1 MFDLLV
7 IAAVEAIVV
16 VGNAGLLAYNPKDL
30 PQSLACK
37 RSLQASIVGELED
50 WNCAVELELRLV
62 CGLIAD
68 GNVKV
73 AALSKPESATEAAPL
88 EAVEVSQTPLE
99 RFEEYLLSRGLRKT
113 EQRRYLVEQV
123 FSRHAHFDAD
133 QLIDQLP
140 SKGQANYVSRPTVYR
155 TLKEFVDAGLLRRF
169 ELNGRSVYE
178 HDYGY
183 PEHDHFYCVKCN
195 ELTEF
200 QSDEIVQLREAI
212 AREHRFRVR
221 SHRLIIQGV
230 CHNCSSR
237 RNSRRIQDR
246 V

>member
-1 MFDLLV
+1 MS
-7 IAAVEAIVV
+7 ARTES
-16 VGNAGLLAYNPKDL
+16 N
-30 PQSLACK
+30 
-37 RSLQASIVGELED
+37 
-50 WNCAVELELRLV
+50 
-62 CGLIAD
+62 
-68 GNVKV
+68 
-73 AALSKPESATEAAPL
+73 PESNFSTAL
-88 EAVEVSQTPLE
+88 EAVPVSQTPVE

-113 EQRRYLVEQV
+113 EQRRFLVEQV
-123 FSRHAHFDAD
+123 FSHHEHFDAD

-140 SKGQANYVSRPTVYR
+140 RKGEENHVSRPTVYR

-183 PEHDHFYCVKCN
+183 PEHDHFYCIKCHN
-195 ELTEF
+195 LLEF
-200 QSDEIVQLREAI
+200 QSEQIAQLREEI

-230 CHNCSSR
+230 CHECSSR
-237 RNSRRIQDR
+237 RNQRRRQDL